1 MTEHQYQL
9 QTEALKAQIRIEKV
23 NQLTFD
29 VQAERQMTEQ
39 SRLGVQIAT
48 QKTNEVQQDLTIAR
62 LKVEGK
68 RKDAVIQGHTNNRKN
83 LDANHAN
90 RENTLYGKTLD
101 LKYQNLETGYDEA
114 KKILENRREMLKQQG
129 LLA

>member
-1 MTEHQYQL
+1 MTEHQYQI
-9 QTEALKAQIRIEKV
+9 QSEALKSQIRIEKV
-23 NQLTFD
+23 NQLQFD
-29 VQAERQMTEQ
+29 VQAERQVSEQ
-39 SRLGVQIAT
+39 SRIGVQIAT

-68 RKDAVIQGHTNNRKN
+68 RKDAVILGHANTRKN
-83 LDANHAN
+83 QDANHAN

-114 KKILENRREMLKQQG
+114 KKILDNRREMLKQQG